1 METVGVT
8 CRATRR
14 DGQPC
19 RVRALTDDYCF
30 AHSPQLAEKR
40 KAAHATGGRHSAMR
54 ERMARR
60 VATSPLFKV
69 QEVLQHTIAGV
80 LQNRID
86 PRKATAVAALS
97 GALVRCYQV
106 SVVQSQQDELEE
118 RLQRLEDSTHGQHA
132 F

>member
-1 METVGVT
+1 LETVGVT

-19 RVRALTDDYCF
+19 RVRALPDGYCF
-30 AHSPQLAEKR
+30 AHSPRLAEKR
-40 KAAHATGGRHSAMR
+40 KAAHATGGRHSATR

-106 SVVQSQQDELEE
+106 SVVQNQQDELEE
-118 RLQRLEDSTHGQHA
+118 RLQRLEDSTHGQRA

>member
-1 METVGVT
+1 METVGAT

-14 DGQPC
+14 DGQPG
-19 RVRALTDDYCF
+19 RVRALADGYCF
-30 AHSPQLAEKR
+30 AHSPRLAEKR
-40 KAAHATGGRHSAMR
+40 KAAHATGGRHSATR
-54 ERMARR
+54 ERMARK
-60 VATSPLFKV
+60 VAASPLFKV

-86 PRKATAVAALS
+86 PRKATAVAALR

-106 SVVQSQQDELEE
+106 SVLQSQQDELEE
-118 RLQRLEDSTHGQHA
+118 RLQRLEDSTLGQRA